1 MFQVARRGYTIYT
14 MRTLAIAISISV
26 AAGRLAA
33 ESAHERLTEA
43 AELFQEVMSIPEKA
57 IPQELLQKAACI
69 VIVPGVKKA
78 AFVLGAKYGRG
89 FAVCRKNSGTGWGA
103 PGAVRVEGG
112 SFGFQMG
119 VSSTDVVL
127 LVMNERG
134 MKKLLSSKF
143 TLGADASVAGGP
155 VGRSSAA
162 YTDGMMHAEILSYSR
177 SKGLFAGLSLEG
189 ATLRNDLDENEAMYG
204 KRWTNKQIL
213 TSGVEPPKD
222 AAELVS
228 GLNKFSMK
236 RS

>member
-1 MFQVARRGYTIYT
+1 MRILLLALSITVA
-14 MRTLAIAISISV
+14 S
-26 AAGRLAA
+26 GRLAA
-33 ESAHERLTEA
+33 AGTQERLSDA
-43 AELFQEVMSIPEKA
+43 AGLFNEVMAIPEKA

-69 VIVPGVKKA
+69 VLVPGVKKA
-78 AFVLGAKYGRG
+78 AFGFGAKFGRG
-89 FAVCRKNSGTGWGA
+89 FVVCRKDSGTGWGP

-112 SFGFQMG
+112 SFGFQLG
-119 VSSTDVVL
+119 VSSTDVIL

-155 VGRSSAA
+155 VGRSGAA
-162 YTDGMMHAEILSYSR
+162 YTDAMMHAEILSYSR

-189 ATLRNDLDENEAMYG
+189 ATLRNDIDENEAMYG
-204 KRWTNKQIL
+204 KRWTNKEIL
-213 TSGVEPPKD
+213 TSGLEPPKA

-228 GLNKFSMK
+228 GLNKYSMK

>member
-1 MFQVARRGYTIYT
+1 
-14 MRTLAIAISISV
+14 MRTLVFAVSISV

-33 ESAHERLTEA
+33 ESTQERLNDA
-43 AELFQEVMSIPEKA
+43 AELFHEVMSIPEKA

-78 AFVLGAKYGRG
+78 AFVLGGKYGRG
-89 FAVCRKNSGTGWGA
+89 FAVCRKKSGAGWGA

-143 TLGADASVAGGP
+143 TLGGDASVAAGP
-155 VGRSSAA
+155 VGRSSGA

-177 SKGLFAGLSLEG
+177 AKGLFAGLSLEG

-204 KRWTNKQIL
+204 KRWNNKQVL
-213 TSGVEPPKD
+213 TSGVEPPKG
-222 AAELVS
+222 AAALIA
-228 GLNKFSMK
+228 GLNKYSMK
-236 RS
+236 KS

>member
-1 MFQVARRGYTIYT
+1 
-14 MRTLAIAISISV
+14 MRTLILVMSITV

-33 ESAHERLTEA
+33 ENTQERLSDA
-43 AELFQEVMSIPEKA
+43 AGLFNEVMSIPEKA

-69 VIVPGVKKA
+69 VLVPGVKKA
-78 AFVLGAKYGRG
+78 AFVLGGKYGRG
-89 FAVCRKNSGTGWGA
+89 FAVCRKQSGTGWGA
-103 PGAVRVEGG
+103 PGAVRMEGG

-143 TLGADASVAGGP
+143 TLGADASVAAGP

-162 YTDGMMHAEILSYSR
+162 YTDAMMHAEILSYSR

-189 ATLRNDLDENEAMYG
+189 ATLRNDIDENEAMYG
-204 KRWTNKQIL
+204 KRWNNKQIL
-213 TSGVEPPKD
+213 TSGLEPPKD
-222 AAELVS
+222 AAELIS
-228 GLNKFSMK
+228 GLNKFSIK
-236 RS
+236 KS